1 MELLERLAELQALRG
16 FFLLLVV
23 KAEEQILPLLM
34 EALLEVTAA
43 HILAVR
49 AVLMAQTLLPVL
61 DKAQQPV
68 SLEKRPESFILAVG
82 AADVT
87 LRTLPNT
94 M

>member
-1 MELLERLAELQALRG
+1 MELLERLAEPQALRG

-23 KAEEQILPLLM
+23 KAEEQILLLLM

-43 HILAVR
+43 HTLAVR
-49 AVLMAQTLLPVL
+49 AVLMAQTLLPAPG
-61 DKAQQPV
+61 KALRPE
-68 SLEKRPESFILAVG
+68 SLEKQPGGFILAVG